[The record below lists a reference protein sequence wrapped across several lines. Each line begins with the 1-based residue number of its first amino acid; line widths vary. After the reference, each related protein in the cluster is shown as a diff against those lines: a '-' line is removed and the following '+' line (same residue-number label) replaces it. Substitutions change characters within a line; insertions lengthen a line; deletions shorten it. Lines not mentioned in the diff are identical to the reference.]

1 MDENTKQN
9 HDDND
14 DDALLLNLRSDGDVD
29 DVDDDN
35 IGRGKNAVDDEAGR
49 PLMEASGRKG

>member
-9 HDDND
+9 HDD
-14 DDALLLNLRSDGDVD
+14 DDAILLNLRSDGDVD

-35 IGRGKNAVDDEAGR
+35 IGRGNNAVDDEAGR